1 MAQAEPAGGSS
12 RLVHDGMIC
21 VADTLKNAVRL
32 TFPKG
37 AQLPDPAGLFNARLD
52 SRTVRALDVGE
63 DDRVDEAA
71 LKRLIV
77 AAVRLNVA
85 KPPRR

>member
-1 MAQAEPAGGSS
+1 
-12 RLVHDGMIC
+12 MIC